1 MTAFRLPEPGTPR
14 APVAMGPAGEVGLDA
29 FYAAAGAVA
38 EVVEGRAGDVLVAC
52 HDRLHLAAAVV
63 GSWMAGRTV
72 TFAPPQ
78 SPARAAELLAM
89 GGVGLVLGDEPGP
102 GVVVVADLPP
112 RPPAGAPSFDEDR
125 IAARLYTGGSTGV
138 PVAHPKTFAQLVGE
152 AVLLGRLFDLGGAR
166 VLPTVPPHHIYGLL
180 MGVLAPLWGGGT
192 FARET
197 PTNPAR
203 IAACA
208 AELGADLLVAV
219 PPHLK
224 ALADSSERPAS
235 LRRAFSSGG
244 ALHAGVA
251 ARLRAGTGMAVTELF
266 GSTETG
272 GIGHRQSD
280 VTDVWTVFPGVEVRA
295 NPDAALVL
303 RSPFAGPDPAV
314 GADRIELVGPDRFRH
329 LGRLDGVVKVGGARV
344 SLLDLQHRIAAFPGV
359 EDVAVIGLPAPAPR
373 DTEICCALV
382 APAVPTTELRRE
394 LRRWFDPVV
403 LPRRWRFLSALPRDA
418 TGKLPQQAV
427 RALFQPE
434 GGADAL
440 TTFETRTHRRER
452 EGDVERHTFEVFVP
466 ADAWYFRGHFPGDPI
481 LPGVAQLNE
490 LIMPHVARAWPS
502 SGRPRRLSR
511 VKFQRPIRP
520 KDLIGLALERGGA
533 GGLRFTLRVLQEAVA
548 SGTIEL
554 EGGA

>member
-1 MTAFRLPEPGTPR
+1 MTAFRLPALDTPR
-14 APVAMGPAGEVGLDA
+14 APVAMAAAGDTGLDV
-29 FYAAAGAVA
+29 FYGAAGAVA
-38 EVVEGRAGDVLVAC
+38 HALEGRSGDVVVAC
-52 HDRLHLAAAVV
+52 HDRLNLAVAVV
-63 GSWMAGRTV
+63 GSWIAGKTV

-78 SPARAAELLAM
+78 RAADLLAANRT
-89 GGVGLVLGDEPGP
+89 GPVLGDEPGP
-102 GVVVVADLPP
+102 GVIVVADLPL
-112 RPPAGAPSFDEDR
+112 RPPPSAPSFEGDR
-125 IAARLYTGGSTGV
+125 IAARLYTGGSTGA
-138 PVAHPKTFAQLVGE
+138 PVAHPKTFAQLIGE
-152 AVLLGRLFDLGGAR
+152 AVLLGRLFDLEGAR
-166 VLPTVPPHHIYGLL
+166 VLPTVPAHHIYGLL

-208 AELGADLLVAV
+208 AELRADLLVAV

-244 ALHAGVA
+244 ALPADIA
-251 ARLRAGTGMAVTELF
+251 TRLRASLGLAVTELF

-280 VTDVWTVFPGVEVRA
+280 VTDLWTVFPGLEVRA

-303 RSPFAGPDPAV
+303 DSPFAGPGPTV
-314 GADRIELVGPDRFRH
+314 CADHIELAGPGRFRH
-329 LGRLDGVVKVGGARV
+329 LGRLDGVVKVGGGRV
-344 SLLDLQHRIAAFPGV
+344 SLLDLEHRIAAFPGV
-359 EDVAVIGLPAPAPR
+359 EDVAVIGRPAPPPR

-382 APAVPTTELRRE
+382 APGVPASELRRE

-403 LPRRWRFLSALPRDA
+403 LPRRWRFLTALPRDA
-418 TGKLPQQAV
+418 AGKLPHPAV
-427 RALFQPE
+427 HALFQSG

-440 TTFETRTHRRER
+440 TTFETRTHRQER
-452 EGDVERHTFEVFVP
+452 QGDLERHTFEVFVP
-466 ADAWYFRGHFPGDPI
+466 ADAWYFRGHFAGDPI

-490 LIMPHVARAWPS
+490 LVMPHVMRVWPS
-502 SGRPRRLSR
+502 SGRPLRLVR
-511 VKFQRPIRP
+511 VKFRSPIRP
-520 KDLIGLALERGGA
+520 RDLIGLALERGAAGA
-533 GGLRFTLRVLQEAVA
+533 LRFTLRVRQEEVA

-554 EGGA
+554 EGGS